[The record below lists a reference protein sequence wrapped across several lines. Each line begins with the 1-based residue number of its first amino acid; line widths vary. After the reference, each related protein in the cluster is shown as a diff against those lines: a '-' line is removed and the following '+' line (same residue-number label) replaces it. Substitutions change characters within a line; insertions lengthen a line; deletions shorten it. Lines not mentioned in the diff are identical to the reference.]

1 MPFIN
6 GRWVDEEELMAM
18 RGANPMV
25 YGGTFDTP
33 MIYGGTTDVPDPML
47 YGGTTDVPSGNIF
60 GQTASSPLQAFT
72 EPSFTQ
78 PLAALNRQATGS
90 FQGEGDTMDPA
101 AINAAM
107 GPQLAG
113 PTVNQFRPTG
123 SDYTPQQLSTPID
136 QLQQQNI
143 PSNVVPIDPTAGLA
157 ASDPNLQG
165 VTPFSQASTSS
176 LTPFA
181 SSGRT
186 VYDKGPGGW
195 GLDDPTN
202 ESTGVPT
209 IIGPSKPGLWPW
221 PPGEDPVTDDK
232 GPGSG
237 WRPGF
242 GTQRDV
248 YAPQPE
254 DDAGDDFFGDGD
266 VSGDYSLSSAGFPE
280 MDRGAMLAAMG
291 PQAYSPPAHIQD
303 RQMQAPQVQAPVP
316 QMQAPQRQAPAPF
329 VAPTYTAPTAPA
341 PIDIDAIR
349 STVTAPAPFDF
360 SDVSGGR
367 LAEAR
372 KYAGQGMFGRAKQQI
387 ELGGGDWSTAM
398 HRALRGETGMSPAE
412 LEQAKNAAVQ
422 QATRA
427 REAQHAA
434 NVLAAQ
440 KRHAAKAKGA
450 AAKRA
455 AAAKVAAAQQAVID
469 SQMAAEAAARLK
481 QQQAASA
488 AAAKAAADKV
498 AARRAAATAA
508 ATAAA
513 QSSADNTSYQ
523 DRMRQMAIDVEAAL
537 AAAATAASED
547 RDSDYNTGSFGPFS
561 KEAIKELFEFV
572 TGEDYGTYDEQ
583 QDFIE
588 NMRSSGLLSAKQ
600 AEQFK
605 GMHLS
610 EWSPFLNTVSAPVQ
624 IWDQISD
631 TDWTGYKQFWDAVKT
646 GGKSTFNQLIGGM
659 QQQAG
664 VPYPDIFGDHYGYSD
679 SGMGEQEGSGHPGMR

>member
-6 GRWVDEEELMAM
+6 GRWVDEEEARKMM
-18 RGANPMV
+18 MQQQMEGMISPVGSFGPSPIGPTTYTPQPDYGAWPGRIGVEPPTPSAPVPMPPPV
-25 YGGTFDTP
+25 MQTIENFAQ
-33 MIYGGTTDVPDPML
+33 
-47 YGGTTDVPSGNIF
+47 PSGMLTPTSVN
-60 GQTASSPLQAFT
+60 PLQAFT

-78 PLAALNRQATGS
+78 PLAALNRQATQAFSLPGRTPQAAGDDRGDPGT
-90 FQGEGDTMDPA
+90 FFPGEGD
-101 AINAAM
+101 N
-107 GPQLAG
+107 
-113 PTVNQFRPTG
+113 V
-123 SDYTPQQLSTPID
+123 
-136 QLQQQNI
+136 
-143 PSNVVPIDPTAGLA
+143 SN
-157 ASDPNLQG
+157 
-165 VTPFSQASTSS
+165 
-176 LTPFA
+176 
-181 SSGRT
+181 
-186 VYDKGPGGW
+186 PGQ
-195 GLDDPTN
+195 
-202 ESTGVPT
+202 
-209 IIGPSKPGLWPW
+209 PGLWPW

-266 VSGDYSLSSAGFPE
+266 VSGDYSLSSAGFSE